1 MLRMINRQLLI
12 KASCLLASG
21 SLWTAWGQETPTD
34 ELIASNAVERRLNG
48 SLVERVYDHWIGKE
62 KTISTPLEVFHEIAL
77 DEDRKIRERVNA
89 HLTIAHFYWRYGDSN
104 SALNSVASALSLEE
118 TTDGT
123 LLKAQLLDADGKES
137 DAAAWYQKTLETT
150 ELPEEQEYLQIR
162 LTMIQVDRRNAD
174 ALVRLAVNRDQ
185 HFKNRAALVL
195 AILGYPED
203 ALLLYVP
210 DSESQH
216 YVSQLIRVAEWAL
229 KAEDYE
235 IARVRAWQAFDETEI
250 RLDALYALTLVDE
263 AYRRDEKMNDLVEEL
278 KSRGTDNEILLDF
291 RIDLLMNLSRFDDAI
306 ALYKELNQDMSDV
319 SARQKL
325 IGIYD
330 IAGRSAEMVSE
341 YEHQISREP
350 NVVQWYHGLASHFI
364 NIAEQ
369 DRVLEVWDRFE
380 VNNKERIDVLVRGGE
395 FMAQM
400 GYVSEAVSMIERY
413 EETKGISSIGNM
425 FLFDSH
431 FEQGHQAE
439 AEQVLDELR
448 ETLPLDSRDL
458 LLVADSY
465 ERLHKYDKAL
475 DVYLSIRDQ
484 VDAMSYDDLIR
495 IARLWSLV
503 GNKDEALKQWQ
514 EIWIGEETVARRNF
528 AEGQLLQLA
537 AEQNALA
544 RIAIEIETKL
554 TDGSAT
560 DFELDLLVRIY
571 MEVGDSFSASEVV
584 NEFASRSDMT
594 EVERLR
600 RLAPVYL
607 QLAEYRK
614 YDEVLRK
621 LEQIDPENRLE
632 HIQNI
637 VLNMLKFDTVQDP
650 NELYSDIA
658 YWLNQLRSYDS
669 DAVSGEFEAAVL
681 NTGGFSDEAIKSYRR
696 AMIDQPDHSD
706 NLLLM
711 ADLMKQNNL
720 TDEAV
725 TLLQYV
731 AEHARD
737 DNEFVVAID
746 GIINMVGQHTFV
758 QRLPPETEAIFRW
771 AHRVIL
777 ERLTKQDDKFYLY
790 RLLSD
795 IALETNDHEGGFVA
809 LENSV
814 SQAGIRRLAV
824 LREIVTMAT
833 PNAGFSNLRNVK
845 DVDRQLIFGRRLIG
859 LRQQLPPD
867 VYVNIARTLL
877 AQGDTLGAEMSLAL
891 VRDITGLMN
900 VTKTKGDLFMAEA
913 YSTHALTA
921 YSQAL
926 AVNREDLELNSK
938 TAILREVNGH
948 FDVANMLYSSAL
960 AKLIRTLPIE
970 VPATQFQS
978 SRSTATLPQA
988 YTTYYEILMQGL
1000 LSTWPQDEQTANSR
1014 LDLFLKLFDD
1024 EFNNVVQIVNQEAK
1038 SAEAGSEVTPSL
1050 SRFSRL
1056 DHTAQMLR
1064 RLCVA
1069 VDRVELAEEIDF
1081 ALAFQFGRDENFA
1094 ETLRVHFWDNG
1105 IEPKPDLVER
1115 VQDLK
1120 FSAIPEDKTLVE
1132 FALDSAV
1139 ELQNIERVAR
1149 LGTIVKPEESLY
1161 SVFFEHLEEGNFR
1174 ATLNYASIVLN
1185 DREYSGLLN
1194 TVVSLLQDTPSALMN
1209 LLISDPAFIVE
1220 IEDQIGRQIS
1230 AFDDSFW
1237 SNADIQAA
1245 VATHYRSIP
1254 SLQSYFI
1261 QKDDLENL
1269 VALFERVVESL
1280 PANGMSVLTID
1291 VFTLHR
1297 KILSVPFNKKLARRV
1312 EDATT
1317 TLLSKAPLQDESARR
1332 VCDPM
1337 IFNFEVHPTNIELFF
1352 QMVADVQERSGISE
1366 LEVILLRDFYS
1377 GNEERAYQ
1385 TLLDISSNDLSF
1397 GMYSRNLIFTPFKEQ
1412 YLDSIQAIRDG
1423 RVDDVEYGR
1432 AILSKS
1438 RYFEANEID
1447 DSERLHLQEKLAEKF
1462 PDNEDLL
1469 VLLISEYVETDELD
1483 KLVNFL
1489 RMFYELDK
1497 TEEFIRM
1504 SYFLIAVENGNYDQA
1519 VAVALDGGPNLL
1531 DKEIREG
1538 VIARNEAVRVHGEFS
1553 PSFFLKLILNRN
1565 VSGSRYVVDDIL
1577 PNDLKSMM
1585 ARLQEVASNEL
1596 TKPEEIPQLLRTV
1609 WRGSHATTLGK
1620 ITGSPYRVD
1629 NIQPVLLLWPS
1640 EGLLPREITYEQ
1652 YGTRSRAT
1660 TRGSLQTN
1668 SGAPTLIDVL
1678 ASKAPLGRELEQYLL
1693 SMPPSQR
1700 RWSFW
1705 HMYDLVSEAYQEH
1718 PETLSERLTEL
1729 SESLVNDSVDDHEFT
1744 LWMKLVLDT
1753 ARQLSNAESS
1763 AFMNRVR
1770 KVVSPTN
1777 DQLYMFSRMMIQLG
1791 YLDEAIDCFEM
1802 LLVGEVEYREFQG
1815 SASDVF
1821 MLSFGNDRPG
1831 VLNMIEDLSEHLP
1844 QESLKEMVGRVVPLV
1859 RPFRNLP
1866 EFQHVWEAF
1875 AIRAFSVAYEPSAV
1889 VNKVEELIPGISDGV
1904 DVVRG
1909 FDEIRLIQLARVY
1922 SLAKD
1927 FKRANMIVRPMF
1939 TNKSIE
1945 ASGVLSESGPVST
1958 LFVANTSDRML
1969 VAIKNL
1975 GNNLGVNLPD
1985 ISDTTSYSDSI
1996 RTSAGVFISLVEE
2009 ILDFNE
2015 PDNVSSMVRALEP
2028 WLDDSDVDKHSIFQA
2043 LASIARVHID
2053 RNESEQ
2059 TSEIAAIMQ
2068 EWLLNHSENEL
2079 DEQLLRTFSSLI
2091 PHIPQM
2097 IEPTIAGIV
2106 CKKGMLDK
2114 SETLL
2119 LLKSLQENHTAGEVL
2134 EVAKHAYAN
2143 DIDLPLLR
2151 EIHSIASVASD
2162 EQLLR
2167 TLDAHIIDFE
2177 NAHKALRVA
2186 GALRGSSEPE

>member
-1 MLRMINRQLLI
+1 MKRRLLVKVSFLLI
-12 KASCLLASG
+12 SAC
-21 SLWTAWGQETPTD
+21 LWTAWGQEAPTD
-34 ELIASNAVERRLNG
+34 ELIDSNAVDSRLNIP
-48 SLVERVYDHWIGKE
+48 LVDRVYDHWIGKE
-62 KTISTPLEVFHEIAL
+62 KTISTALEVFSEIAL
-77 DEDRKIRERVNA
+77 DEDRKISERVNA
-89 HLTIAHFYWRYGDSN
+89 HLTIAHFYWRYGDRDN
-104 SALNSVASALSLEE
+104 ALNSVESALSLEE

-137 DAAAWYQKTLETT
+137 DAAVWYQKTLETT
-150 ELPEEQEYLQIR
+150 ELPEEQEFLQIR
-162 LTMIQVDRRNAD
+162 LTMIQVDRRNVD

-185 HFKNRAALVL
+185 QFKNRAALVL

-203 ALLLYVP
+203 ALVLYVP
-210 DSESQH
+210 DSESEH

-235 IARVRAWQAFDETEI
+235 IARMRAWQAFDEAEI

-263 AYRRDEKMNDLVEEL
+263 AYRRDEKMTDLVEEL
-278 KSRGTDNEILLDF
+278 ENRGTDNEILLDF
-291 RIDLLMNLSRFDDAI
+291 RIDLLMNQSRFDDAI

-319 SARQKL
+319 NARQKL

-369 DRVLEVWDRFE
+369 DRVLAVWDRFE
-380 VNNKERIDVLVRGGE
+380 VNNKERIDILVRGGE

-413 EETKGISSIGNM
+413 EDAHGISTIGNM

-431 FEQGHQAE
+431 FNQGRGEE

-448 ETLPLDSRDL
+448 EVLPLDSRDL

-484 VDAMSYDDLIR
+484 VDALSYDDLIR

-503 GNKDEALKQWQ
+503 GNKEEALKQWQ
-514 EIWIGEETVARRNF
+514 EIWIAEETVARRNF

-554 TDGSAT
+554 TNGSAK

-607 QLAEYRK
+607 QLSEYQK
-614 YDEVLRK
+614 YDEVLRE

-746 GIINMVGQHTFV
+746 GIINMEGQHTFV

-867 VYVNIARTLL
+867 VYVNIARALL

-948 FDVANMLYSSAL
+948 FDVANVLYSSAL

-970 VPATQFQS
+970 LPATQFQS
-978 SRSTATLPQA
+978 SRSTSTLPRA

-1000 LSTWPQDEQTANSR
+1000 LSTWPHDEQTANSR

-1024 EFNNVVQIVNQEAK
+1024 EFNNVVPIVNQEAK
-1038 SAEAGSEVTPSL
+1038 LAEAGSEVTPSL

-1069 VDRVELAEEIDF
+1069 VDRDEHAEEIDF
-1081 ALAFQFGRDENFA
+1081 ALASHFGNDVHFA
-1094 ETLRVHFWDNG
+1094 ETLRLHFWDNG

-1120 FSAIPEDKTLVE
+1120 FSAIPEDKSLVE
-1132 FALDSAV
+1132 FAFDSAI

-1149 LGTIVKPEESLY
+1149 LGTIVEPDESLY
-1161 SVFFEHLEEGNFR
+1161 SVFLEHLEEGGFR
-1174 ATLNYASIVLN
+1174 SALNYASIVLN
-1185 DREYSGLLN
+1185 EREYSGLLN
-1194 TVVSLLQDTPSALMN
+1194 TVVTLLRETPKDLMN
-1209 LLISDPAFIVE
+1209 LLINDPAFIVE
-1220 IEDQIGRQIS
+1220 VEDQIGTPIS
-1230 AFDDSFW
+1230 TFDDSFW
-1237 SNADIQAA
+1237 SNADVQIAFG
-1245 VATHYRSIP
+1245 TYYRSIP

-1261 QKDDLENL
+1261 QKNDFENL

-1280 PANGMSVLTID
+1280 PTDGMSVLTID

-1297 KILSVPFNKKLARRV
+1297 KILSFPLNRKLVRRV
-1312 EDATT
+1312 EDTT
-1317 TLLSKAPLQDESARR
+1317 MTLLSKAPLQDESARR

-1337 IFNFEVHPTNIELFF
+1337 IFNFEVHPTNVDLFF
-1352 QMVADVQERSGISE
+1352 QIVADVQEHSGISE
-1366 LEVILLRDFYS
+1366 TEFTLLRDFYS
-1377 GNEERAYQ
+1377 GNKERAYQ

-1447 DSERLHLQEKLAEKF
+1447 DSERLNLQEKLVEKF

-1483 KLVNFL
+1483 KLVNFF
-1489 RMFYELDK
+1489 RMLYELDK

-1531 DKEIREG
+1531 DKEKRDGI
-1538 VIARNEAVRVHGEFS
+1538 IARNEAVRVHGEFS

-1585 ARLQEVASNEL
+1585 TRLQEDASDEL

-1620 ITGSPYRVD
+1620 ITGSSYRVD
-1629 NIQPVLLLWPS
+1629 NIQPVLLQWPS
-1640 EGLLPREITYEQ
+1640 EGLLPREITYEL
-1652 YGTRSRAT
+1652 YGARNRAT
-1660 TRGSLQTN
+1660 TRGRPQTD
-1668 SGAPTLIDVL
+1668 SEAPTLIDVL
-1678 ASKAPLGRELEQYLL
+1678 VSKAPVGRELEQYLL

-1705 HMYDLVSEAYQEH
+1705 HMYDLVSQAYQQH
-1718 PETLSERLTEL
+1718 PETLTERLTEL
-1729 SESLVNDSVDDHEFT
+1729 SESLVNDAVDDHEFT
-1744 LWMKLVLDT
+1744 LWMKLVLDIES
-1753 ARQLSNAESS
+1753 QLSNAESS

-1777 DQLYMFSRMMIQLG
+1777 DQLYMFSRMMLQLG
-1791 YLDEAIDCFEM
+1791 HLEEAIDCFEM
-1802 LLVGEVEYREFQG
+1802 LLIGEVEYHEFQG

-1821 MLSFGNDRPG
+1821 MRSFGNDRPG
-1831 VLNMIEDLSEHLP
+1831 VLHMIEDLSEHLP
-1844 QESLKEMVGRVVPLV
+1844 QDSIKELIGRIVPLV

-1904 DVVRG
+1904 DIVRG

-1945 ASGVLSESGPVST
+1945 VSGTLSESGAVST
-1958 LFVANTSDRML
+1958 LFVASTSDKML
-1969 VAIKNL
+1969 AAIKNL
-1975 GNNLGVNLPD
+1975 GTNLGVTLPD
-1985 ISDTTSYSDSI
+1985 ISDTNRNSNTR
-1996 RTSAGVFISLVEE
+1996 RTSGGVFVSFVDE
-2009 ILDFNE
+2009 ILDFDE
-2015 PDNVSSMVRALEP
+2015 PENVSSMVRALGS
-2028 WLDDSDVDKHSIFQA
+2028 WLEDFDIDKHSIFQA
-2043 LASIARVHID
+2043 LASIARVHIN
-2053 RNESEQ
+2053 RNESNQ
-2059 TSEIAAIMQ
+2059 ASEIAAIMQ
-2068 EWLLNHSENEL
+2068 EWLLNQPDSDF
-2079 DEQLLRTFSSLI
+2079 DEQLVRTFSSLI
-2091 PHIPQM
+2091 PHVSQM
-2097 IEPTIAGIV
+2097 IEPTVASIV
-2106 CKKGMLDK
+2106 CEHGLLDK

-2119 LLKSLQENHTAGEVL
+2119 LLKSLQENHTAEEVL
-2134 EVAKHAYAN
+2134 KVAQTAYAN
-2143 DIDLPLLR
+2143 DVDLPLLH
-2151 EIHSIASVASD
+2151 EIHAIASVASD
-2162 EQLLR
+2162 EQFLKASA
-2167 TLDAHIIDFE
+2167 AHIIDFE
-2177 NAHKALRVA
+2177 DAHKALRVA
-2186 GALRGSSEPE
+2186 GALRETSKPE

>member
-1 MLRMINRQLLI
+1 MLLLI
-12 KASCLLASG
+12 SRRKFVKASYLLFLVH
-21 SLWTAWGQETPTD
+21 LWTAWGQEAPTD
-34 ELIASNAVERRLNG
+34 ELIVSNALDSRLNV
-48 SLVERVYDHWIGKE
+48 SLVDRVYDYWVGE
-62 KTISTPLEVFHEIAL
+62 ERTISTALEVFHKIAV
-77 DEDRKIRERVNA
+77 DEDREIRERVNA
-89 HLTIAHFYWRYGDSN
+89 HLTIAHFYWRYGDRH
-104 SALNSVASALSLEE
+104 SALNSAESALSLEE

-123 LLKAQLLDADGKES
+123 LFKAKLLDADGRES
-137 DAAAWYQKTLETT
+137 EAAEWYQKTLETT
-150 ELPEEQEYLQIR
+150 ELPEEQEFLQIR

-185 HFKNRAALVL
+185 QFKNRAALVL
-195 AILGYPED
+195 AILGYPKD
-203 ALLLYVP
+203 AVVLYHP
-210 DSESQH
+210 ENESEH

-235 IARVRAWQAFDETEI
+235 IARMRAWQAFDEAEI

-263 AYRRDEKMNDLVEEL
+263 AYRRDERMNDLVEEL
-278 KSRGTDNEILLDF
+278 ENRGTDNEILLDF

-306 ALYKELNQDMSDV
+306 ALYKKLNQDMSDV
-319 SARQKL
+319 NARQKL

-330 IAGRSAEMVSE
+330 IAGRSSEMVSE

-350 NVVQWYHGLASHFI
+350 NVVQWYRGLASHYI
-364 NIAEQ
+364 NIAEH
-369 DRVLEVWDRFE
+369 DSALAVWDRFE
-380 VNNKERIDVLVRGGE
+380 ANNKERIDILVRGGE
-395 FMAQM
+395 FMTQM
-400 GYVSEAVSMIERY
+400 GYVSEAVSMVERY
-413 EETKGISSIGNM
+413 EETHGVSTIGNM

-431 FEQGHQAE
+431 FEQGRE
-439 AEQVLDELR
+439 VDAEQVLDELR
-448 ETLPLDSRDL
+448 EELPPDMRDL

-465 ERLHKYDKAL
+465 ERLRKYDKAL
-475 DVYLSIRDQ
+475 DVYLSIRNQ
-484 VDAMSYDDLIR
+484 VEALSYDDLIR
-495 IARLWSLV
+495 IARLWNLV
-503 GNKDEALKQWQ
+503 GNKEEALKQWQ
-514 EIWIGEETVARRNF
+514 EIWITEEIVARRNF

-544 RIAIEIETKL
+544 RIAIDIESKL
-554 TDGSAT
+554 AKGLAREY
-560 DFELDLLVRIY
+560 ELDLLVRIY
-571 MEVGDSFSASEVV
+571 LDVGDSFSASEVV

-607 QLAEYRK
+607 QLEEYQK

-637 VLNMLKFDTVQDP
+637 VLNMLKFDLVQDQ
-650 NELYSDIA
+650 NELYNDIA
-658 YWLNQLRSYDS
+658 YWLNQLRRYDTE
-669 DAVSGEFEAAVL
+669 AVSGEFEAAVL
-681 NTGGFSDEAIKSYRR
+681 ATGGFSDEAIKSYRR

-731 AEHARD
+731 AENARD

-746 GIINMVGQHTFV
+746 GIINMVGQHSFV
-758 QRLPPETEAIFRW
+758 QRLPPETEAVFRW

-833 PNAGFSNLRNVK
+833 PNAGFSNLRNVE
-845 DVDRQLIFGRRLIG
+845 DVDRQLIYGRRLIG

-867 VYVNIARTLL
+867 VYVNIARALL

-913 YSTHALTA
+913 YSSHALTA

-960 AKLIRTLPIE
+960 AQLIRTLPTE
-970 VPATQFQS
+970 LPASQSPS
-978 SRSTATLPQA
+978 SRGATTVPQA
-988 YTTYYEILMQGL
+988 YTTYYEILVQGL
-1000 LSTWPQDEQTANSR
+1000 LSTWPHDEQTANSR
-1014 LDLFLKLFDD
+1014 LDLFLKLFD
-1024 EFNNVVQIVNQEAK
+1024 EELTNVIQIVDQDVR
-1038 SAEAGSEVTPSL
+1038 STDAGSESEPSL

-1056 DHTAQMLR
+1056 DHIAQMLR
-1064 RLCVA
+1064 RTCVA
-1069 VDRVELAEEIDF
+1069 VDRVELAEQADF
-1081 ALAFQFGRDENFA
+1081 ELAFYFGNDEHFA
-1094 ETLRVHFWDNG
+1094 ETLRAHFWDNG

-1120 FSAIPEDKTLVE
+1120 FSAIPADKTLVE
-1132 FALDSAV
+1132 FAFDSAV

-1149 LGTIVKPEESLY
+1149 LGTIVKPQDSLY
-1161 SVFFEHLEEGNFR
+1161 SVFLHHLEEGDIR

-1185 DREYSGLLN
+1185 EREYSGLLN
-1194 TVVSLLQDTPSALMN
+1194 TVVTLLQETPKDLMN

-1220 IEDQIGRQIS
+1220 IEDQIGRPLS
-1230 AFDDSFW
+1230 EFDASFW
-1237 SNADIQAA
+1237 SNADVQTALG
-1245 VATHYRSIP
+1245 TYYRSIP

-1261 QKDDLENL
+1261 QKNDLENL

-1280 PANGMSVLTID
+1280 PADGMSVLTID

-1297 KILSVPFNKKLARRV
+1297 KILSVPLNKKLARRV
-1312 EDATT
+1312 EDATE
-1317 TLLSKAPLQDESARR
+1317 TLLSKAPLQDDSARR

-1337 IFNFEVHPTNIELFF
+1337 IFNFEVHPTNLNRFF
-1352 QMVADVQERSGISE
+1352 QMLTDIQDRSGVSEPEIS
-1366 LEVILLRDFYS
+1366 LLHDFYS

-1385 TLLDISSNDLSF
+1385 ILLDTASNDLSF
-1397 GMYSRNLIFTPFKEQ
+1397 GMYSRNLIFKPFKEQ

-1423 RVDDVEYGR
+1423 RIDDVNYGK
-1432 AILSKS
+1432 AILDKS
-1438 RYFEANEID
+1438 RYFEANAID
-1447 DSERLHLQEKLAEKF
+1447 DSERINLQEKLVKKF
-1462 PDNEDLL
+1462 PNNEDLL
-1469 VLLISEYVETDELD
+1469 VLLISEYIDTDELD

-1489 RMFYELDK
+1489 RMFYEIDK

-1504 SYFLIAVENGNYDQA
+1504 SYFLIAIENGNFDQA
-1519 VAVALDGGPNLL
+1519 LAVALDGGPNLL
-1531 DKEIREG
+1531 DKEIRDG
-1538 VIARNEAVRVHGEFS
+1538 IIARNEAVRVHGEFS

-1565 VSGSRYVVDDIL
+1565 VAGEHYVVDDIL
-1577 PNDLKSMM
+1577 PNELKSMM
-1585 ARLQEVASNEL
+1585 TRLQEVASNEV
-1596 TKPEEIPQLLRTV
+1596 TTQEEFPQLLRMV

-1620 ITGSPYRVD
+1620 ITSSPYRID
-1629 NIQPVLLLWPS
+1629 NIQPVLLQWPS
-1640 EGLLPREITYEQ
+1640 AGLLPREITYGQ
-1652 YGTRSRAT
+1652 YGASSRAT
-1660 TRGSLQTN
+1660 TRGRLKTN
-1668 SGAPTLIDVL
+1668 AEAPKLIDVL
-1678 ASKAPLGRELEQYLL
+1678 VSRAPLGRELEQYLL

-1705 HMYDLVSEAYQEH
+1705 HMYDLVSEAYQQH
-1718 PETLSERLTEL
+1718 PETLRERLTEL
-1729 SESLVNDSVDDHEFT
+1729 SESLVKDAVDDHEFT
-1744 LWMKLVLDT
+1744 LWLKLVLDT
-1753 ARQLSNAESS
+1753 SPQLSNIEAN
-1763 AFMNRVR
+1763 AFLARV
-1770 KVVSPTN
+1770 KNVVSPTN
-1777 DQLYMFSRMMIQLG
+1777 DQLYMFSRLMIQLG
-1791 YLDEAIDCFEM
+1791 HLDEAIDCFEM
-1802 LLVGEVEYREFQG
+1802 LLIGEVEYREFQG

-1821 MLSFGNDRPG
+1821 MRSFGNDRPG
-1831 VLNMIEDLSEHLP
+1831 VLNMIEDLSQHLP
-1844 QESLKEMVGRVVPLV
+1844 QDSLKEMIDRVVPLV

-1875 AIRAFSVAYEPSAV
+1875 SIRAFSVAYEPSEV
-1889 VNKVEELIPGISDGV
+1889 VHNVEVLIPGISDGV

-1909 FDEIRLIQLARVY
+1909 FDDIRLVQLARVY

-1927 FKRANMIVRPMF
+1927 FERTNMIVRSMF
-1939 TNKSIE
+1939 TKKSIE
-1945 ASGVLSESGPVST
+1945 VSGALSESGPVST
-1958 LFVANTSDRML
+1958 LFRASSSDNML
-1969 VAIKNL
+1969 VAMKNL
-1975 GNNLGVNLPD
+1975 GFNLGVNLSN
-1985 ISDTTSYSDSI
+1985 IIDTNRYSDKR
-1996 RTSAGVFISLVEE
+1996 RTSASVFVSLVEE

-2015 PDNVSSMVRALEP
+2015 PENVSSMVRALGS
-2028 WLDDSDVDKHSIFQA
+2028 WLDESDIDKQSIFQA

-2053 RNESEQ
+2053 RNESDQ
-2059 TSEIAAIMQ
+2059 ASEIAAIMQ
-2068 EWLLNHSENEL
+2068 EWFLNQPDSEL
-2079 DEQLLRTFSSLI
+2079 DERIVHTFSSLI
-2091 PHIPQM
+2091 PYVSQM
-2097 IEPTIAGIV
+2097 IEPTVASIV
-2106 CKKGMLDK
+2106 CANGLLDK

-2119 LLKSLQENHTAGEVL
+2119 LLKSLQENHTAEEIL

-2143 DIDLPLLR
+2143 DVDLPLLR
-2151 EIHSIASVASD
+2151 EIHAIASVASD
-2162 EQLLR
+2162 AHFLN

-2177 NAHKALRVA
+2177 DAHKTLRVA
-2186 GALRGSSEPE
+2186 GVLRENSKPE